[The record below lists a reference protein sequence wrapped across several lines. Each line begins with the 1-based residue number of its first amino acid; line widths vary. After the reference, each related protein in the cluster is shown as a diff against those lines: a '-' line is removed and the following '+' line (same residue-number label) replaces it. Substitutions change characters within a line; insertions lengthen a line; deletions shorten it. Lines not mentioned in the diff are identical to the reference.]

1 MSQHPAKAEET
12 LSAYATLM
20 EEIKRRYMVIDR
32 VLTMEGPDKHTERSS
47 AFYTCEWSAS

>member
-32 VLTMEGPDKHTERSS
+32 VLTMEGPDERTREE
-47 AFYTCEWSAS
+47 FCLLHLRMV